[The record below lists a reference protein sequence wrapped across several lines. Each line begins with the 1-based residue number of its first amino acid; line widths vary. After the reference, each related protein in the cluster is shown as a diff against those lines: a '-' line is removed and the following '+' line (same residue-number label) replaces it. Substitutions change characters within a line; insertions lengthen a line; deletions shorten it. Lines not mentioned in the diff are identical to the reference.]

1 MYHKQL
7 KRKTQKT
14 VREFLQQSDEKMTNY
29 K

>member
-1 MYHKQL
+1 MNHKQL

-14 VREFLQQSDEKMTNY
+14 VGEFLQQSDEKMTNY